1 MMTTKLTSNEQQ
13 ILIDY
18 LNYWAKVYQLDIF
31 DKLDCGIT
39 LLRLVN
45 KFPIEK
51 LMNDPSLIVN
61 MIVMIYICNKADN
74 SEEED

>member
-1 MMTTKLTSNEQQ
+1 MTTKLTSNEQQ

-18 LNYWAKVYQLDIF
+18 LNYWTKVYQLDIF
-31 DKLDCGIT
+31 DKLVCEIT

-61 MIVMIYICNKADN
+61 MIVMIYICNKADD

>member
-1 MMTTKLTSNEQQ
+1 MTTKLTINEQQ

-18 LNYWAKVYQLDIF
+18 LNYWTKVYQLDIF
-31 DKLDCGIT
+31 DKLICEIT
-39 LLRLVN
+39 LLRLIK

-51 LMNDPSLIVN
+51 LMNDPSLIIN
-61 MIVMIYICNKADN
+61 MIVMIYICNKTDN

>member
-1 MMTTKLTSNEQQ
+1 MTTKLTINEQQ

-18 LNYWAKVYQLDIF
+18 LNYWTKVYQLDIF

-39 LLRLVN
+39 LSRLIK

-51 LMNDPSLIVN
+51 LMNDPSLITNVL
-61 MIVMIYICNKADN
+61 VMIYICIKADIRK
-74 SEEED
+74 EED

>member
-1 MMTTKLTSNEQQ
+1 MTTKLTSNEQQ
-13 ILIDY
+13 ILNDY
-18 LNYWAKVYQLDIF
+18 LNYWTKVYQLDIF
-31 DKLDCGIT
+31 DKLVCEIT

>member
-1 MMTTKLTSNEQQ
+1 MTTKLTRNEQQ

-31 DKLDCGIT
+31 DKLVCEIT
-39 LLRLVN
+39 LLRLIK
-45 KFPIEK
+45 KFPIKK

>member
-1 MMTTKLTSNEQQ
+1 MTTKLTINEQQ

-31 DKLDCGIT
+31 DKLGCGLI
-39 LLRLVN
+39 LSRLIH

>member
-1 MMTTKLTSNEQQ
+1 MATKLTSNEQQ

-18 LNYWAKVYQLDIF
+18 LNYWTKVYQLDIF
-31 DKLDCGIT
+31 DKLVCEIT

>member
-1 MMTTKLTSNEQQ
+1 MTTKLTSNEQQ

-31 DKLDCGIT
+31 DKLVCEII
-39 LLRLVN
+39 LLRLIK
-45 KFPIEK
+45 KFPIKK
-51 LMNDPSLIVN
+51 LMNDPSLIIN

>member
-1 MMTTKLTSNEQQ
+1 MTTKLTINEQQ

-18 LNYWAKVYQLDIF
+18 LNYWTKVYQLDIF

-39 LLRLVN
+39 LSRLIK

-51 LMNDPSLIVN
+51 LMNDPSLIIN
-61 MIVMIYICNKADN
+61 MIVMIYICNKTDN

>member
-1 MMTTKLTSNEQQ
+1 MTTKLTINEQQ

-18 LNYWAKVYQLDIF
+18 LNYWMKVYQLDIF
-31 DKLDCGIT
+31 DKLACEIT
-39 LLRLVN
+39 LLHLIN

-51 LMNDPSLIVN
+51 LMNDPSLITN

>member
-1 MMTTKLTSNEQQ
+1 MTTKLTINEQQ
-13 ILIDY
+13 TLIDY
-18 LNYWAKVYQLDIF
+18 LNYWTKVYQLDIF

-39 LLRLVN
+39 LSRLIK

-61 MIVMIYICNKADN
+61 MIVMIYICNKEDN

>member
-1 MMTTKLTSNEQQ
+1 MTTKLTTNEQQ

-18 LNYWAKVYQLDIF
+18 LNYWTKVYQLDIF

-39 LLRLVN
+39 LSRLIK

-51 LMNDPSLIVN
+51 LMNDPSLITNVL
-61 MIVMIYICNKADN
+61 VMIYICIKADIRK
-74 SEEED
+74 EED

>member
-1 MMTTKLTSNEQQ
+1 MTTKLTSNEQQ

-18 LNYWAKVYQLDIF
+18 LNYWTKVYQLDIF
-31 DKLDCGIT
+31 DKLVCEIT
-39 LLRLVN
+39 LLHLVN

>member
-1 MMTTKLTSNEQQ
+1 MTTKLTTNEEQ

-18 LNYWAKVYQLDIF
+18 LNYWTKVYQLDIY
-31 DKLDCGIT
+31 DKLVCEIT
-39 LLRLVN
+39 LLRLIK

-51 LMNDPSLIVN
+51 LMNDPSLIIN
-61 MIVMIYICNKADN
+61 MIFMIYICNKADD

>member
-1 MMTTKLTSNEQQ
+1 MTTKLTINEQQ

-51 LMNDPSLIVN
+51 LMNDPSLITN

>member
-1 MMTTKLTSNEQQ
+1 MTTKLTTNEEQ

-18 LNYWAKVYQLDIF
+18 LNYWTIVYQLDIY
-31 DKLDCGIT
+31 DKLVCEIT
-39 LLRLVN
+39 LLRLIK

-51 LMNDPSLIVN
+51 LMNDPSLIIN
-61 MIVMIYICNKADN
+61 MIVMIYICNKADD

>member
-1 MMTTKLTSNEQQ
+1 MTTKLTINEQQ

-18 LNYWAKVYQLDIF
+18 LNYWTKVYQLDIF

-39 LLRLVN
+39 LSRLI
-45 KFPIEK
+45 KKSPIEK

-74 SEEED
+74 SKEED

>member
-1 MMTTKLTSNEQQ
+1 MTTKLTINEQQ

-18 LNYWAKVYQLDIF
+18 LNYWTKVYQLDIF
-31 DKLDCGIT
+31 DKLDCGII
-39 LLRLVN
+39 LSRLIK

-51 LMNDPSLIVN
+51 LMNDPSLITN

>member
-1 MMTTKLTSNEQQ
+1 MTTKLTSNEQQ

-18 LNYWAKVYQLDIF
+18 LNYWTKVYQLDIF
-31 DKLDCGIT
+31 DKLGCGLI
-39 LLRLVN
+39 LLRLIH

-51 LMNDPSLIVN
+51 LMNDPSLIIN
-61 MIVMIYICNKADN
+61 MIVMIYICNKTDD

>member
-1 MMTTKLTSNEQQ
+1 MTTKLTINEKQ

-31 DKLDCGIT
+31 DKLDCGII
-39 LLRLVN
+39 LSRLIK

>member
-1 MMTTKLTSNEQQ
+1 MMTTKLTINEQQ

-18 LNYWAKVYQLDIF
+18 LNYWTKVYQLDIF
-31 DKLDCGIT
+31 DKLDCGII
-39 LLRLVN
+39 LSRLIK

-51 LMNDPSLIVN
+51 LMNDPSLITN

>member
-1 MMTTKLTSNEQQ
+1 MTTKLTSNEQQ

-31 DKLDCGIT
+31 DKLGCEIT

-51 LMNDPSLIVN
+51 LMYDPSLITN

-74 SEEED
+74 SKEED

>member
-1 MMTTKLTSNEQQ
+1 MTTKLTSNEQQ

-18 LNYWAKVYQLDIF
+18 LNYWTKVYQLDIF
-31 DKLDCGIT
+31 DKLVCGIT
-39 LLRLVN
+39 LSRLIK

-51 LMNDPSLIVN
+51 LMNDPSLITN

-74 SEEED
+74 SKEED

>member
-1 MMTTKLTSNEQQ
+1 MTTKLTIKEQQ

-18 LNYWAKVYQLDIF
+18 LNYWTEVYHLDIF
-31 DKLDCGIT
+31 GELDCGIT
-39 LLRLVN
+39 LSRLIK

-51 LMNDPSLIVN
+51 LMNDPSLIINVL
-61 MIVMIYICNKADN
+61 VMTYICIKADN

>member
-1 MMTTKLTSNEQQ
+1 MTTKLTTNEQQ

-18 LNYWAKVYQLDIF
+18 LNYWTKVYQLDIF
-31 DKLDCGIT
+31 DKLGCGLI
-39 LLRLVN
+39 LSRLIH

>member
-1 MMTTKLTSNEQQ
+1 MTTKLTINEKQ

-39 LLRLVN
+39 LSRLIK
-45 KFPIEK
+45 KFSIEK
-51 LMNDPSLIVN
+51 LMYDPSLIAN

>member
-1 MMTTKLTSNEQQ
+1 MTTKLTSNEQQ

-18 LNYWAKVYQLDIF
+18 LNYWTKVYQLDIF
-31 DKLDCGIT
+31 DKLVCGIT